1 MERIYQRSS
10 TKDTFSIKLTKFAN
24 MTQYTWNVTAL
35 YTETVDGEQNY
46 VVIANYT
53 VIGIDDTYSAEL
65 SNIARFSTASVSP
78 FVPYEDLTNDIV
90 IGWIQ
95 DELGVDGVS
104 NLEACIQGQI
114 NSEIN
119 PPVTPQNTPLPW
131 ATPVTN

>member
-1 MERIYQRSS
+1 
-10 TKDTFSIKLTKFAN
+10 

-35 YTETVDGEQNY
+35 YTETIDGEQNY
-46 VVIANYT
+46 VVIANYEVT
-53 VIGIDDTYSAEL
+53 GVDGTYSAFL
-65 SNIARFSTASVSP
+65 SNIARFSTASVTP
-78 FVPYEDLTNDIV
+78 FVPYEDLTEDIV

-95 DELGVDGVS
+95 TDLGVDGVS

-131 ATPVTN
+131 STVPVTN